1 MPDALQNQASPVML
15 QREIAKV
22 HKYSR
27 LVTVAKKQKA
37 DGTRTSIPTFAPF
50 VVSNCGEL
58 APRAYDVQEW
68 IVTQYRLK
76 CCKEGRRSDGCTTVE
91 LVRQFRHRLKIGVQT
106 AVAAGLG
113 TMVQFA
119 GLSWRG
125 LGPA

>member
-1 MPDALQNQASPVML
+1 ML
-15 QREIAKV
+15 QREIAKI

-50 VVSNCGEL
+50 VVSDCGEL
-58 APRAYDVQEW
+58 APKAYDVQEW
-68 IVTQYRLK
+68 LVKQYRLK
-76 CCKEGRRSDGCTTVE
+76 CSKEGRRADGCTTVE
-91 LVRQFRHRLKIGVQT
+91 LVRQFRHSLKMGVQM

-113 TMVQFA
+113 TMMQFA
-119 GLSWRG
+119 GLAWRG